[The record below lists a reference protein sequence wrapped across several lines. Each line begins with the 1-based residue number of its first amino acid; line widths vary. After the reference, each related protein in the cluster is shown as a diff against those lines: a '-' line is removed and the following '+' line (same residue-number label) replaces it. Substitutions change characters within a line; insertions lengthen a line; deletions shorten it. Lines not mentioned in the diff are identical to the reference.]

1 MHVLILGA
9 RAPACLEWARAFD
22 EAGWTVS
29 VGDSLGQPLSRFS
42 CYNQNLIPHV

>member
-9 RAPACLEWARAFD
+9 RAPACLEWARSFD

-29 VGDSLGQPLSRFS
+29 VGDSLSHPLSRFS
-42 CYNQNLIPHV
+42 RSAQHFVRLP